1 MDKIVKATVSQLW
14 AMLKLWWPHLWPYA
28 IGFAVFVLGGMVL
41 QILMLRSGGH
51 SRLSPGFNRM
61 VGSLFYGIFFMLL
74 LIIAYWIWGSQVIDD
89 TWFLIF
95 GTISFPLTGFFL
107 RAIGFWYY

>member
-14 AMLKLWWPHLWPYA
+14 ATLKLWWPSLWPYA
-28 IGFAVFVLGGMVL
+28 IGFALFVIGGMVL

-61 VGSLFYGIFFMLL
+61 IGSMFYGIFFVLL
-74 LIIAYWIWGSQVIDD
+74 LIIAYLIWGSQVIDD
-89 TWFLIF
+89 IWFLIF

-107 RAIGFWYY
+107 RTIGFWSY